1 MNLHHKVFTCR
12 KATILQDLQKLY
24 DRNIGCLIVVIPF
37 WKVVLGEP
45 IAFDDLIYIFD
56 CQTMN
61 KYEQLKFIDALL
73 HELDFTIRDGNS
85 TDEHIKN
92 GKDIM
97 VTSENVDD
105 YLLKLANYW
114 LKDKYKKV
122 YDVFREGMFET
133 IKNKEVFLNYNQFL
147 LKWLTS
153 EFMYILNIGD

>member
-1 MNLHHKVFTCR
+1 
-12 KATILQDLQKLY
+12 
-24 DRNIGCLIVVIPF
+24 
-37 WKVVLGEP
+37 
-45 IAFDDLIYIFD
+45 
-56 CQTMN
+56 MN

-85 TDEHIKN
+85 TDELIKN

-133 IKNKEVFLNYNQFL
+133 IKNKEVFLNDN
-147 LKWLTS
+147 
-153 EFMYILNIGD
+153 